1 MANMKSTFSMLC
13 CVLICQSILVS
24 CSNPKND
31 ILIDIQNDYLD
42 QQVVLRAPTFFN
54 TFTTAD
60 PIVLDLISNSNDEIV
75 FPNNYDLRIFKRTNE
90 GWIEIKEIPTV
101 RLPEGGVV
109 FSPMTKTI
117 EHLDVS
123 PDLVDYSQRYQ
134 LRIYVIGE
142 MKTNESVKKVAAS
155 FDVTLNP

>member
-1 MANMKSTFSMLC
+1 
-13 CVLICQSILVS
+13 
-24 CSNPKND
+24 
-31 ILIDIQNDYLD
+31 
-42 QQVVLRAPTFFN
+42 
-54 TFTTAD
+54 
-60 PIVLDLISNSNDEIV
+60 
-75 FPNNYDLRIFKRTNE
+75 
-90 GWIEIKEIPTV
+90 
-101 RLPEGGVV
+101 
-109 FSPMTKTI
+109 MTKTI